1 MLTTIM
7 FDQYKLDPMS
17 FLKKLFS
24 NTEQNS
30 DVETQTEAL
39 TPVEKVKTG
48 PGMLSVNPEQIH
60 LQQKFTDKEQ
70 VLNLIADSM
79 SKLGFVNG
87 SYFDALTQR
96 ENKVSTYL
104 INGVAIPHGVN
115 EAKSLVAKTGVIIVQ
130 VPEGII
136 WNQQGD
142 VAKLIVGI
150 AAANDD
156 HLTLLQKL
164 TAVVM
169 DQALSESLANTL
181 DANQIIQALGAE
193 SSSPI
198 TTEEDFAITAQ
209 ATVIDAAGMHARP
222 ASLLA
227 EQAALYTDTEI
238 RLRNNERSANAKSM
252 AALLT
257 MGAQQG
263 DSLIISAQGEQAQIA
278 VDTIAG
284 LINDGLDNEDD
295 NKNANYNPLA
305 GLPALTDP
313 NGTEVLKGLAA
324 SPGIAMANSYLLK
337 TINRE
342 IKQEAGD
349 PDVELSALQD
359 ALQEATLQTDV
370 LYQKLLEKAPTEAAI
385 LKAQKQLLNDETI
398 VQECKALIAKGNSA
412 AWSWQQAINSQVE
425 ELAAIEDERLRARIA
440 DLKDVGERVIN
451 TLLPTSNKISY
462 PETDFILLA
471 SDLTPSQTAGLE
483 GFPIKGIATELGG
496 PNSHMAILARALG
509 IPAIVGIGA
518 GKLTAIDNAQQ
529 VVVDPQ
535 AATLIVEPDQ
545 TTQTNAEQSL
555 QTWQEMQE
563 QEALHQHDPAVTLDG
578 RHIDVVCNIAKP
590 QDACGILENG
600 GEGAGLLRTEFLFE
614 ASTQEPSVEE
624 QMEALKSISSEL
636 AGKQLVVRTAD
647 IGGDKPVS
655 WMDMAHEDNP
665 FLGVRG
671 VRLSFE
677 HEEMFKRQL
686 EAIYRTA
693 IWQHEQIG
701 KCGIHIMF
709 PMIAKMSEWRRAR
722 DLAEAVRVQL
732 NAPVLPLGIMIE
744 VPSAAL
750 LADCFAKE
758 VDFFSVGSNDLTQ
771 YTLAMDRLNPNL
783 CNEADSYHPS
793 LLRLIEMT
801 VKAAD
806 ANGKWVG
813 VCGNMAADPN
823 IACLLVGL
831 GVHELS
837 VSPANVPAVKN
848 ILRSISFKKLQIK
861 AQKALQMSSSEC
873 VMAMYKDHKDLL

>member
-1 MLTTIM
+1 
-7 FDQYKLDPMS
+7 MS
-17 FLKKLFS
+17 FFKKLF
-24 NTEQNS
+24 NTAEQMA
-30 DVETQTEAL
+30 DVETQIDKPTQPIAEVKAEANI
-39 TPVEKVKTG
+39 
-48 PGMLSVNPEQIH
+48 LSVELDQIH
-60 LQQKFTDKEQ
+60 LQKNFTNKEQ
-70 VLNLIADSM
+70 VLAFIAENM

-87 SYFDALTQR
+87 DYLAALKER
-96 ENKVSTYL
+96 EEKVSTYL
-104 INGVAIPHGVN
+104 INGIAIPHGVN
-115 EAKSLVAKTGVIIVQ
+115 EAKSLVIKTGVIIVQ
-130 VPEGII
+130 IPVGIT
-136 WNQQGD
+136 WNKQGD

-169 DQALSESLANTL
+169 DQALSESLANTS
-181 DANQIIQALGAE
+181 DAYEIIHALGAE
-193 SSSPI
+193 
-198 TTEEDFAITAQ
+198 TTPQASEQKDFDISAQ
-209 ATVIDAAGMHARP
+209 ATVIDAAGLHARP

-227 EQAALYTDTEI
+227 EHASTFENTDI
-238 RLRNNERSANAKSM
+238 SLRNNDKSANAKSM

-257 MGAQQG
+257 MGAKQG
-263 DSLIISAQGEQAQIA
+263 DLIIISAQGEQAQAA
-278 VDTIAG
+278 VDSLAK
-284 LINDGLDNEDD
+284 LINAGLDNEDD
-295 NKNANYNPLA
+295 NKNATYNPLA
-305 GLPALTDP
+305 GLPAITNPTGEL
-313 NGTEVLKGLAA
+313 VLKGLAA

-337 TINRE
+337 AISRE
-342 IKQEAGD
+342 IKQTASN
-349 PDVELSALQD
+349 PAVELSALQH
-359 ALQEATLQTDV
+359 AQKEATIQTDE
-370 LYQKLLEKAPTEAAI
+370 LYQKLLEKAPNEAAI
-385 LKAQKQLLNDETI
+385 LKAQKQLINDDAINKQAEL
-398 VQECKALIAKGNSA
+398 LIEQGNSA
-412 AWSWQQAINSQVE
+412 AWSWQQAIELQIE
-425 ELAAIEDERLRARIA
+425 ALAAIEDERLRARIA
-440 DLKDVGERVIN
+440 DLIDIRDRVIN
-451 TLLPTSNKISY
+451 ILQPSDNKITY

-483 GFPIKGIATELGG
+483 DYPIKGIATELGG

-509 IPAIVGIGA
+509 IPAIVGLGK
-518 GKLTAIDNAQQ
+518 GKLSSISKNQQ

-535 AATLIVEPDQ
+535 AATLVITPDQ
-545 TTQTNAEQSL
+545 TTQEKALQSL
-555 QTWQEMQE
+555 QTWQEMQQ
-563 QEALHQHDPAVTLDG
+563 QEALLQHDPAITLDG
-578 RHIDVVCNIAKP
+578 RRIEVVCNIAKP
-590 QDACGILENG
+590 QDASSVLKNG

-614 ASTQEPSVEE
+614 ASLQEPTIEE
-624 QMEALKSISSEL
+624 QMEALKSIAGEL

-655 WMDMAHEDNP
+655 WMNMAHEDNP

-671 VRLSFE
+671 VRLSFA
-677 HEEMFKRQL
+677 HEAMFKRQL

-693 IWQHEQIG
+693 IWQHQEIG

-722 DLAEAVRVQL
+722 DLAETVRKEL
-732 NAPVLPLGIMIE
+732 NAPELPLGIMIE

-750 LADCFAKE
+750 LADNFAKE

-783 CNEADSYHPS
+783 CHEADSYHPS

-848 ILRSISFKKLQIK
+848 ILRSVSFDKLQTK
-861 AQKALQMSSSEC
+861 AQKALQMCSSEA
-873 VMAMYKDHKDLL
+873 VMAMYKNHKDLL